1 MISISIYFAILL
13 SITLYSFT
21 KKFNIL
27 GRIIYLLYTF
37 VALCAVVAVNE
48 GALNYSTTFFPYIFL
63 IIAYVI
69 FFAPFLKRNSQLSV
83 LKVQKHINNRYVF
96 VLLIYCICTAITIKC
111 FLPSVINL
119 MRTGNWAMNRYS
131 LYQGEMQFPYS
142 NVFELIAMNL
152 TDYLRL
158 IVLVVSF
165 ALLRENKENRKK
177 IVLAY
182 SSIVAAVVS
191 MLCSAIYTSS
201 RGTIVNTFI
210 LVMAIYCFF
219 QTDYEKNRKRYFT
232 IIAMLGVA
240 AVVPYIIAVTVS
252 RFDSSSQSAVLSYF
266 GQAPVIFN
274 SGVWGIDRYM
284 YGKFAFGSLFGY
296 TEFSE
301 ASIGG
306 TWDNGFYTFVGWL
319 FIDWGPLGVIIIGI
333 IITACVNRFV
343 CKMQYSISDVY
354 LIFFVYSTLL
364 QGVFVIGR
372 SYCYTLVIGIAI
384 YFVFK
389 VFFDKYRFR
398 MGSILID

>member
-1 MISISIYFAILL
+1 MISISVYFAILL
-13 SITLYSFT
+13 FITLYSFI
-21 KKFNIL
+21 KKYNVL

-37 VALCAVVAVNE
+37 VALCAVIAVND
-48 GALNYSTTFFPYIFL
+48 GALNNTTTFFPYIFL

-69 FFAPFLKRNSQLSV
+69 FFSPFLKRDSQLTV
-83 LKVQKHINNRYVF
+83 LKLQTHVNDRYVV
-96 VLLIYCICTAITIKC
+96 VLLIYCICTIITIKC
-111 FLPSVINL
+111 FFPSILKL
-119 MRTGNWAMNRYS
+119 MSTGNWAMNRYS
-131 LYQGEMQFPYS
+131 LYQGELEFPYS
-142 NVFELIAMNL
+142 NIFELVAMNL

-158 IVLVVSF
+158 MVLIVSF
-165 ALLRENKENRKK
+165 ALLRDSEANRKK
-177 IVLAY
+177 AILAY
-182 SSIVAAVVS
+182 ITIIASVIS

-219 QTDYEKNRKRYFT
+219 QTDYEKNKRRFFT
-232 IIAMLGVA
+232 VIAVLGVA
-240 AVVPYIIAVTVS
+240 AVIPYIIAVTVS

-266 GQAPVIFN
+266 GQAPVVFN

-284 YGKFAFGSLFGY
+284 YGKFAFGTLIGD
-296 TEFSE
+296 TGFSE

-319 FIDWGPLGVIIIGI
+319 FIDWGPLGVIILGVIIALGI
-333 IITACVNRFV
+333 SKFV
-343 CKMQYSISDVY
+343 RKIQYSISDVY

-372 SYCYTLVIGIAI
+372 SYCYTLVAGIVF

-389 VFFDKYRFR
+389 ICFDKYKFR
-398 MGSILID
+398 IGSILID